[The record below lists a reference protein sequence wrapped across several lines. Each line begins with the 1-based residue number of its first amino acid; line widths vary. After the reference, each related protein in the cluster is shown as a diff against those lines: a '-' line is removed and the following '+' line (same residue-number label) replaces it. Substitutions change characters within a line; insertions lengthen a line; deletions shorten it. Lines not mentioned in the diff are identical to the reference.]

1 MPATEIRL
9 YRDDDGSTPLV
20 EWLAT
25 IESRNRKT
33 YEKCRSYLQRLADFG
48 RELLR
53 PTADF
58 LRDGVYELR
67 INHLDVNYR
76 ILYGFVGQDV
86 VLVSHGITKEKKL
99 PAKEIDLAAARLAKY
114 RSHPRK
120 YCSTE
125 EM

>member
-25 IESRNRKT
+25 IEARNRKT
-33 YEKCRSYLQRLADFG
+33 YEKCRSYMQRLADFG
-48 RELLR
+48 RELRR

-67 INHLDVNYR
+67 INHLGVNYR
-76 ILYGFVGQDV
+76 ILYGFIGQDV
-86 VLVSHGITKEKKL
+86 VLVSHGITKEKKV
-99 PAKEIDLAAARLAKY
+99 PAKEIDLAATRLAKY
-114 RSHPRK
+114 RSNPRK

-125 EM
+125 EV